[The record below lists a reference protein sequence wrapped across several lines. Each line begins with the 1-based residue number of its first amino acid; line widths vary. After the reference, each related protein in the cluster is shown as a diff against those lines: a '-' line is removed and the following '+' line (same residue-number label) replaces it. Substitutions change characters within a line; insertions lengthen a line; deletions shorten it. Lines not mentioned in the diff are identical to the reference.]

1 MRKRVSIKAVQAF
14 EAAARLGSFAL
25 AAEDLAVTPSAVSHQ
40 VKLLEE
46 QLGIRLFHRVHRA
59 VVLTD
64 AGRHYAAEVTAA
76 FARIDAATQTVAMVG
91 GSAILT
97 VHSTPSFAT
106 QWLMPRLGRFKEL
119 HPGIDIRL
127 HASVAPADLGQG
139 IVDVDIRYNP
149 GPPPAAAVMV
159 PFPED
164 TIVPMCSPALANGL
178 NPIRTPE
185 DLGRHALI
193 HSEINIVGWRDWGR
207 RHPRVHLDLERGPV
221 FRAALDPRGLLLV
234 AHHLVVDGISWRVLL
249 EDLAAA
255 VQAAEAG
262 LGVCLD
268 SMLLAER
275 ELLSG
280 KLVVPFPD
288 DPMRARGHGLVTLK
302 SSADLP
308 KIQAFREW
316 VFAELEQGR
325 RQEERFL
332 HGGRNP

>member
-14 EAAARLGSFAL
+14 EAAARLNSFAL

-46 QLGIRLFHRVHRA
+46 QLGVRLFHRVHRS

-64 AGRHYAAEVTAA
+64 AGRLYAAEVTAA
-76 FARIDAATQTVAMVG
+76 FARIDAATQNVAMVG

-106 QWLMPRLGRFKEL
+106 QWLMPRLTQFKEL

-127 HASVAPADLGQG
+127 HASVTPADLAQG
-139 IVDVDIRYNP
+139 VVDVDIRYNP
-149 GPPPAAAVMV
+149 GPPPAGAVLV

-178 NPIRTPE
+178 KPIRRPE
-185 DLGRHALI
+185 DLGQHTLI
-193 HSEINIVGWRDWGR
+193 HSEINILGWRDWAR
-207 RHPRVHLDLERGPV
+207 RYRKVQLDLERGPR
-221 FRAALDPRGLLLV
+221 FDRSFMA
-234 AHHLVVDGISWRVLL
+234 IS
-249 EDLAAA
+249 AA
-255 VQAAEAG
+255 VDG

-268 SMLLAER
+268 SVLLAER

-280 KLVVPFPD
+280 KLVVPFPTEG
-288 DPMRARGHGLVTLK
+288 MKAQGHGLVTLK
-302 SSADLP
+302 STTDLP
-308 KIQAFREW
+308 KIRAFREW
-316 VFAELEQGR
+316 LFDEIQKGRQRGEQVLKGR
-325 RQEERFL
+325 S
-332 HGGRNP
+332 PS